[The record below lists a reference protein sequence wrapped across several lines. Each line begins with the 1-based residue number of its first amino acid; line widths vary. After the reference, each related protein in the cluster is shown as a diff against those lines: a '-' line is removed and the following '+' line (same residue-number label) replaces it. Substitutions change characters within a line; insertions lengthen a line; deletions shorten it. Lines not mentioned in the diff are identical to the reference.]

1 MKKYLSIILIIVVS
15 AFSIC
20 FFLYKVGKP
29 SRQVST
35 TPEILFVR
43 AASNNTI
50 FKVCTIG
57 IDGKNLRELFTVNN
71 LLNSNPIYSALVQ
84 TGWVVTTD
92 QTNVNYIKNNLGKFK
107 DAFAHPL
114 CAFSKDFYAYS
125 TPIEESDIA
134 THSGEKGIA
143 GNVCGVFKEV
153 YLCNV
158 ETGKTV
164 RLDKELV
171 NQLPD
176 NSFSKDGSLF
186 VHSLSFSHDGK
197 FLFLVSLPKNDLSV
211 FSMEQMKFTG
221 TFHMSVHLIRN
232 VDKVLNNLYLSA
244 GTDSSNIFQ
253 FNMDK
258 KELKPLT
265 NCQESSFAISPDN
278 QNLVFIETNLV
289 GKTDLGVL
297 NLSTGTIKRI
307 DYPNES
313 EIAGFVSDSKHLIIK
328 RYYKLSDTDTD
339 YHIAIYLLNLNT
351 LKEAK
356 IYAESPGNK

>member
-1 MKKYLSIILIIVVS
+1 MKKYLSIVLIIAVS
-15 AFSIC
+15 TFIVC
-20 FFLYKVGKP
+20 FFLYKATHSGRI
-29 SRQVST
+29 SHESNT
-35 TPEILFVR
+35 SEILFTSDVSDD
-43 AASNNTI
+43 A
-50 FKVCTIG
+50 FEVCTIG
-57 IDGKNLRELFTVNN
+57 INGKNLKELLTINKGNLRHTDVN
-71 LLNSNPIYSALVQ
+71 
-84 TGWVVTTD
+84 TD
-92 QTNVNYIKNNLGKFK
+92 QTTVDYIKNNLDRFK
-107 DAFAHPL
+107 DAFTRQL
-114 CAFSKDFYAYS
+114 CVFSKNLYAYS
-125 TPIEESDIA
+125 TPIEESDIKTSA
-134 THSGEKGIA
+134 EGKGVSGGGYYK
-143 GNVCGVFKEV
+143 GVF
-153 YLCNV
+153 LCNV
-158 ETGKTV
+158 ETNKTV
-164 RLDKELV
+164 QIDRDLTHRLPSSL
-171 NQLPD
+171 
-176 NSFSKDGSLF
+176 FSQDGSLF

-197 FLFLVSLPKNDLSV
+197 FLFLCSLNYLSI
-211 FSMEQMKFTG
+211 FSTEQMKFTG